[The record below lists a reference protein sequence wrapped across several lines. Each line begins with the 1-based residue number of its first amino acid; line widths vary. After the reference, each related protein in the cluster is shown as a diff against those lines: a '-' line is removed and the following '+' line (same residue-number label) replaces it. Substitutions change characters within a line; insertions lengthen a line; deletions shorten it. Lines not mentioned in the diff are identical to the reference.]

1 MSPWAGVP
9 LAALCDAELAEE
21 ARLRIGPS
29 RVREVIRG
37 QGNKGPGSSSLL
49 RQWGKPIAMWVGL

>member
-37 QGNKGPGSSSLL
+37 QCNKGA
-49 RQWGKPIAMWVGL
+49 RVEFFAQAVG